1 MKRIDIRLKF
11 FDLKIGDIEWEFGY
25 NLVLLCFILEIVCDL
40 ILISGYLLFNVFVCL
55 EDFWSCVFVFLCFV
69 LDLVDYEEVFCKEIE
84 VKLDKCNCKSN
95 CNFYWGVSV
104 SFMRVFFLWNSCYWL
119 GVIFNDGE
127 FILLEM
133 VVKLLS
139 LDLVY
144 C

>member
-69 LDLVDYEEVFCKEIE
+69 LDLVDC
-84 VKLDKCNCKSN
+84 
-95 CNFYWGVSV
+95 G
-104 SFMRVFFLWNSCYWL
+104 
-119 GVIFNDGE
+119 
-127 FILLEM
+127 
-133 VVKLLS
+133 
-139 LDLVY
+139 
-144 C
+144 